1 MDVDKRILE
10 TVPHS
15 CLIKAR
21 AVYGTLKRA
30 ERAAI
35 DYILRHPG
43 EIADASIV
51 HVAREAGC
59 SEATLV
65 RLARRLG
72 YDGFPALKA
81 AFQQGDEP
89 AEGVV
94 YKGIGSRDDPLAV
107 VEKVFAASIQ
117 SLHDTLQVLDR
128 EQYGRAVK
136 TLVTA
141 RRMLFCGL
149 GDAAL
154 VAAAVCQKFLRVN
167 GDAQSS
173 EDPDVQLIMASHLQP
188 GDVVAAISHS
198 GRTTTV
204 IHTVEQARARGA
216 TAIAVT
222 NYPLSPLAKAADIV
236 LLTADFA
243 EHLNGEVVSKRVS
256 EQCIFESLYINYL
269 IARNGEA
276 LAAQERANQAVEV
289 YKA

>member
-1 MDVDKRILE
+1 MEIDKRILDR
-10 TVPHS
+10 VPHS

-35 DYILRHPG
+35 DYILSHPD

-72 YDGFPALKA
+72 YDGFPALKL
-81 AFQQGDEP
+81 AFQHRDEP
-89 AEGVV
+89 GDGVV
-94 YKGIGSRDDPLAV
+94 YKGIGPRDNPLAV
-107 VEKVFAASIQ
+107 IEKVFAASIQ

-128 EQYGRAVK
+128 EQYGRAVAA
-136 TLVTA
+136 VVGA
-141 RRMLFCGL
+141 RRLLFCGL

-154 VAAAVCQKFLRVN
+154 VAAAICQKFLRVN
-167 GDAQSS
+167 ADVQSS
-173 EDPDVQLIMASHLQP
+173 EDPDMQLIMASHLRP
-188 GDVVAAISHS
+188 DDVVVAISHS
-198 GRTTTV
+198 GKTTTV
-204 IHTVEQARARGA
+204 LHTVEEARARGA
-216 TAIAVT
+216 TAVAVT

-256 EQCIFESLYINYL
+256 EQCILESLYINYL
-269 IARNGEA
+269 IARNGEL
-276 LAAQERANQAVEV
+276 LAAQERANRAVEV
-289 YKA
+289 YKT